1 MQEDIV
7 VFEALFAHNGGTNLA
22 ETYSV
27 SPTATIENEA
37 RWNGGAV
44 GIWNLIARVLFCGSQ
59 HRIQN
64 TSVHRPI

>member
-7 VFEALFAHNGGTNLA
+7 VFEALFAHDGGTNLA
-22 ETYSV
+22 KTYTV

-44 GIWNLIARVLFCGSQ
+44 GIWNLIAISIKAHKGKR
-59 HRIQN
+59 RTIKM
-64 TSVHRPI
+64 